1 MMHPNTESVTN
12 DIALAAM
19 PSARQVIGVSP
30 KVKAFIQLGFENLT
44 FFHALIAFAQGYKE
58 VATTGTT
65 QPSPMVLFH
74 RGMATRGLHARLKD
88 PATCADDIS
97 ILITWKLL
105 DNAWRY
111 GENETGQQH
120 YAGLLK
126 MIEMRGGLDRLGI
139 KGILRAV
146 IDFGG
151 VTDMGDSLG
160 GFVTTS
166 PPSLRYP
173 TQPFSTLVCSMIE
186 RLPSGY
192 AEIALQGILS
202 VETIATIRS
211 LNEWLDSDPGLRT
224 PAPHNQIG
232 SARRCIAAMKSTDRG
247 SIEEAVCLGII
258 IISMRSFHARF
269 ARMDRV
275 FLDQIVGFTRQFDI
289 DDQEISTRSLVERE
303 HLAFIIL
310 VAVEASEKCI
320 ELQNHVKTL
329 VVHLLR
335 REEFARSWE
344 GMEHV
349 VRKFFWIPFA
359 FTHWK
364 VSWLR
369 HLKDHA
375 EAEAI
380 AAGRRLSHAEDEVI
394 KP

>member
-1 MMHPNTESVTN
+1 MRSVTN

-19 PSARQVIGVSP
+19 PSARHVTGVSP
-30 KVKAFIQLGFENLT
+30 KIKAYIQLGFENST

-74 RGMATRGLHARLKD
+74 RGTATRGLHARLKD

-111 GENETGQQH
+111 GENEIGQQH

-139 KGILRAV
+139 RGILKAI
-146 IDFGG
+146 IDFGE
-151 VTDMGDSLG
+151 VTDIGDSLRSP
-160 GFVTTS
+160 VTTAL
-166 PPSLRYP
+166 PNLRYL
-173 TQPFSTLVCSMIE
+173 TQPFSSLVRRVIE
-186 RLPSGY
+186 KLPSGY
-192 AEIALQGILS
+192 AEIALEGSLS

-211 LNEWLDSDPGLRT
+211 LNEWLNLDPELRT

-232 SARRCIAAMKSTDRG
+232 SARRCIAAIRSSGGST
-247 SIEEAVCLGII
+247 IEEAVCLGII

-275 FLDQIVGFTRQFDI
+275 FLDQIVRFTRQFDF
-289 DDQEISTRSLVERE
+289 DDHETSRRLVERE

-310 VAVEASEKCI
+310 AAVEASEKCI
-320 ELQNHVKTL
+320 ELQNHVKIL
-329 VVHLLR
+329 VDHLLR
-335 REEFARSWE
+335 REKFARSWE
-344 GMEHV
+344 GMEAV

-359 FTHWK
+359 VTHWK
-364 VSWLR
+364 VSWSR
-369 HLKDHA
+369 QLKDRA

-380 AAGRRLSHAEDEVI
+380 AAGRRQSYVENDALRDLDNI
-394 KP
+394 R